1 MKKRSLAVFLAV
13 CVTLGSVLLPA
24 GTETYAD
31 QISVG
36 ETEIEDTEMAE
47 PTGESE
53 ADGNGETSTETEQAE
68 KEEGTGNRR
77 YRAYGNNR
85 NRRDGN
91 HRRSGRDRNGGACRG
106 GRQFSGRGSG
116 FQSDRRVSSEYEQ

>member
-47 PTGESE
+47 PTGESK
-53 ADGNGETSTETEQAE
+53 ADGNGETSTETM
-68 KEEGTGNRR
+68 
-77 YRAYGNNR
+77 
-85 NRRDGN
+85 
-91 HRRSGRDRNGGACRG
+91 
-106 GRQFSGRGSG
+106 RQTA
-116 FQSDRRVSSEYEQ
+116 VL